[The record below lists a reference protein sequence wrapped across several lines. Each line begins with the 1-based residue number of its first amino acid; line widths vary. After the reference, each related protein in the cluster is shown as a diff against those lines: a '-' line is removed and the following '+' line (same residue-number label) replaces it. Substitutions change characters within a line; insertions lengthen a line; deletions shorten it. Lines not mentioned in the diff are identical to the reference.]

1 MKLGDS
7 VQGLSETSPVRDW
20 IGDLEV
26 APEKLHRDLV
36 SLPDG
41 KPKQIE
47 ISEVADYLFDR
58 GVADSSIK
66 ALIED
71 LGALQRI
78 ASWYGRSGTEPSER
92 ETVAY
97 LAVPLLRAWGWTPQ
111 RMAVEW
117 NRIDIALFGR
127 PPREDSNLAVVVEA
141 KKRNNAC
148 FTAKGQARDYAI
160 QTGREECRRLI
171 VTEGIRYGVYFKD
184 KADQYRLMAY
194 LNINRMVDSYPILN
208 CSGAAEAL
216 WLISSDWTGEA
227 LE

>member
-7 VQGLSETSPVRDW
+7 VQRLSETSPVRNW
-20 IGDLEV
+20 IAGLEV

-36 SLPDG
+36 SLPDSE
-41 KPKQIE
+41 PKRIE

-78 ASWYGRSGTEPSER
+78 ASWYDQSGTEPSER

-97 LAVPLLRAWGWTPQ
+97 LAVPLLRALGWTPQ

-117 NRIDIALFGR
+117 NLIDIALFGR
-127 PPREDSNLAVVVEA
+127 PPRVDNNLAVVVEA
-141 KKRNNAC
+141 KKRGKAC
-148 FTAKGQARDYAI
+148 LTAEGQARDYAL

-171 VTEGIRYGVYFKD
+171 VTEGIRYGVYVKD
-184 KADQYRLMAY
+184 KADRYRLMAY
-194 LNINRMVDSYPILN
+194 LNINRMMDSYPILN

-216 WLISSDWTGEA
+216 RLISSDWSGEA